1 MKAFNK
7 ITSQKLKK
15 ITEVVLKY
23 FKNIKK
29 SQPLLLKTIT
39 FSVLI
44 LLALNIVFLFFQNHK
59 QSIELVNTKKIIADF
74 TNSVA
79 NAHINSDQ
87 KIALVKNFN
96 VIYPKLLDQY
106 ANQHHVIIF
115 DNLMILAE
123 PNTTVNVTSIIEKK
137 LSEKSIRY
145 LKNNLSSNKKY
156 NSDEIGDEP

>member
-1 MKAFNK
+1 MKTFNNIK
-7 ITSQKLKK
+7 IENLKK

-29 SQPLLLKTIT
+29 SQPPLLKTIT

-59 QSIELVNTKKIIADF
+59 QSIELVDTKKIIADF

-87 KIALVKNFN
+87 KISLVKNFN
-96 VIYPKLLDQY
+96 VIYPKLLNQY
-106 ANQHHVIIF
+106 ANQHDVIIF
-115 DNLMILAE
+115 DKLMVLAA

-137 LSEKSIRY
+137 LSEKSIQY

-156 NSDEIGDEP
+156 NVDEIGDGP